1 MDEDILTVAALQN
14 ERDYTFEEPTEPA
27 EVEEVPELPDLQP
40 EPPPEPQRLNKR
52 LAFKEG
58 CRARH
63 GGDAARD
70 RDAFLRDICGLPQA
84 TKAELLESFDAG
96 LRKGRDPDLPEKA
109 AKVITQLEQDGPIQT
124 QTKLGRSRHYPRL
137 LMMAYIIGHDG
148 KPFTFAKHRI
158 AEALRVP
165 SVSVQNFIPLAH
177 KWLLLDTVAP
187 GVPGLDGSPA
197 WYRLL
202 VDDVRKELG
211 LNGDKVKRILDLLK
225 VA

>member
-14 ERDYTFEEPTEPA
+14 ERDYTFEEPA
-27 EVEEVPELPDLQP
+27 EDVEVPELPDLPP
-40 EPPPEPQRLNKR
+40 EPQPKPQRLNKR

-70 RDAFLRDICGLPQA
+70 RDAFKLEISSLPQA
-84 TKAELLESFDAG
+84 TQAELLESFDAG
-96 LRKGRDPDLPEKA
+96 LRKGRDPDLLRKA
-109 AKVITQLEQDGPIQT
+109 AKVLTQLEQDGPIQT

-148 KPFTFAKHRI
+148 KPFMFAKNKV
-158 AEALRVP
+158 AEALGVR
-165 SVSVQNFIPLAH
+165 SVSVQNFIQLAH
-177 KWLLLDTVAP
+177 KWGLFDTVSP
-187 GVPGLDGSPA
+187 GVPGFDGSPA
-197 WYRLL
+197 WYHLW
-202 VDDVRKELG
+202 VDDVLKELG
-211 LNGDKVKRILDLLK
+211 LDENKVKRILDLLK